1 MRRNLLFLFIL
12 LLAGCDEFALKKTA
26 TIRKVSGTIRF
37 DPSSPQLFLSLVYDM
52 MNYREK
58 TLREVYFYCHEAV
71 TIDAIYDGNTPLR
84 MEQGVGIGM
93 SIKVYRVRVAD
104 WLPGTRR
111 LFRMEA
117 RITGQEKSSGFF
129 LSREG
134 VFLESSRVWIPV
146 SFDEIPAFS
155 YSLSVEV
162 PLGYQAILGASLVE
176 EKTSSQTVLS
186 RWESEST
193 NLLFT
198 GRLVIGRFQK
208 IEEGGVAFYL
218 PERYEAIPEKRL
230 STLFS
235 LLRDGKDIL
244 QRYVGSYPFRDVR
257 IVFVPREVASLEE
270 WTDGLFSA
278 NMLLLEESLVSALT
292 NQKRF
297 LLDGV
302 LLGEDNWLYVLKV
315 ILHEMSHAYIGYGLR
330 WEKEDLLSL
339 ESLTE
344 VTGLKLLEW
353 LSPEAYRLAINRLQ
367 YDWQVVSLFGESRL
381 KTYLYRNLLLSSTLT
396 PRQYLRLLRGLRG
409 RYLYTLID
417 ENSLLQTLAD
427 QGETNT
433 LSSLVSLWNTPP
445 RWQMGLSLTNG
456 GVVVFSSAPPHPMTL
471 VVETPSFST
480 NLSIEVSGSLFVPLP
495 WKRTTTLSLM
505 SDIQWADETI
515 GDDILSDSW
524 KIILSNL
531 TLYYRGETNVAFLLS
546 ESSQDK
552 KLRLPR
558 EDRFLSL
565 VVMPSL
571 EVVYHRHE
579 RKDNILYLYAY
590 KKGSN
595 TRSTYGLFVFREENN
610 RWLWEGVYDPS
621 LDYQVSF

>member
-1 MRRNLLFLFIL
+1 MRRNLLFLFVL

-58 TLREVYFYCHEAV
+58 TLREVYLYCHEAV

-111 LFRMEA
+111 LLRMEA

-162 PLGYQAILGASLVE
+162 PLGYQAVLGASLVE
-176 EKTSSQTVLS
+176 EKTSSQTVFS

-208 IEEGGVAFYL
+208 IEEGEVAIYL

-257 IVFVPREVASLEE
+257 VVFVPREVASLEE

-330 WEKEDLLSL
+330 WEKEDVLSL

-353 LSPEAYRLAINRLQ
+353 LSPETYRLAINRLQ

-433 LSSLVSLWNTPP
+433 LSSLVSLWNTSP
-445 RWQMGLSLTNG
+445 RWQMGLSPTNG

-480 NLSIEVSGSLFVPLP
+480 NLSLEVSGSLFVPLP
-495 WKRTTTLSLM
+495 WKRTTTLFLM

-524 KIILSNL
+524 KTILSNL

-579 RKDNILYLYAY
+579 KKDNLLYLYAY

-595 TRSTYGLFVFREENN
+595 AKSTYGLFVFREENN

>member
-1 MRRNLLFLFIL
+1 MRRNLLFLFVL

-26 TIRKVSGTIRF
+26 TIRKVSGAIRF

-111 LFRMEA
+111 LLRMEA
-117 RITGQEKSSGFF
+117 RITGQEKSPGFF
-129 LSREG
+129 LSKEG

-146 SFDEIPAFS
+146 SFDEVPAFS

-162 PLGYQAILGASLVE
+162 PPGYQAILGAALVE
-176 EKTSSQTVLS
+176 EKISSQTVLS
-186 RWESEST
+186 RWEAEST

-208 IEEGGVAFYL
+208 VEEGGVAFYL

-235 LLRDGKDIL
+235 LLRDGRDIL
-244 QRYVGSYPFRDVR
+244 QRYVSSYPFRDVR
-257 IVFVPREVASLEE
+257 VVFVPREVASLEE

-330 WEKEDLLSL
+330 WEKEDVLSL

-353 LSPEAYRLAINRLQ
+353 LSPETYRLAINRLQ

-417 ENSLLQTLAD
+417 EKSLLQTLAD
-427 QGETNT
+427 QGETNA

-445 RWQMGLSLTNG
+445 RWQMGLSFTNG
-456 GVVVFSSAPPHPMTL
+456 GVVVFSSAPPHPMNL
-471 VVETPSFST
+471 VVETPIFST

-524 KIILSNL
+524 KTILSNL
-531 TLYYRGETNVAFLLS
+531 TLYYRGETNVIFLLS

-579 RKDNILYLYAY
+579 KKDNILYLYAY

-595 TRSTYGLFVFREENN
+595 TRSTYALFVFREESN

>member
-52 MNYREK
+52 MNYREM

-111 LFRMEA
+111 LLRMEA

-155 YSLSVEV
+155 YSLNVEV

-176 EKTSSQTVLS
+176 EKTSSQVVFS

-278 NMLLLEESLVSALT
+278 NMLLLEESLVLALT

-330 WEKEDLLSL
+330 WEKEDVLSL

-353 LSPEAYRLAINRLQ
+353 LSPETYRLAINRLQ

-456 GVVVFSSAPPHPMTL
+456 GVVVFSSAPLHPMTL
-471 VVETPSFST
+471 VVETPGFST

-495 WKRTTTLSLM
+495 WKRTTTISLM

-524 KIILSNL
+524 KTILSNL
-531 TLYYRGETNVAFLLS
+531 TLYYRGETNLVFLLS